1 MEGKPRHRSL
11 FHIPSVEFQQTLEV
25 VAGFECT
32 VFLLRWLEEQT
43 GKGTGEALRTIL
55 CPLARASPENDTL
68 CKITFDTVVYAA
80 QKTLRCRFLNAFERQ
95 SPLKRRSACLR
106 HGVLRIHWSANV
118 RVDTSMRSGAC
129 RKRWATDTTG
139 TPRRS
144 PPPLESTQ
152 VSRLIFSFAG
162 LSTTSGC
169 SLGR

>member
-80 QKTLRCRFLNAFERQ
+80 QKTLRCRFLNAFEQQISQRGGQ
-95 SPLKRRSACLR
+95 L
-106 HGVLRIHWSANV
+106 V
-118 RVDTSMRSGAC
+118 
-129 RKRWATDTTG
+129 WATAISAYTG
-139 TPRRS
+139 LPVF
-144 PPPLESTQ
+144 ESTH
-152 VSRLIFSFAG
+152 L
-162 LSTTSGC
+162 
-169 SLGR
+169 